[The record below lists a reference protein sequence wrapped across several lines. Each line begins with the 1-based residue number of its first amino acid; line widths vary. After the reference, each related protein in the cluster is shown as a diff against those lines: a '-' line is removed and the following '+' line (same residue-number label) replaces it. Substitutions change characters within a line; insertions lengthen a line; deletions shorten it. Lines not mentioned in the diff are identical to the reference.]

1 MNDSFFRKIE
11 SKTGVPMEEVF
22 ALANAIQYAD
32 FNDERQ
38 VRKIIRKVGK
48 LAKKEVPQ
56 QTEDELVN
64 SIVKN
69 GKAVNIKDIKICL
82 ADNKKTLRKNRIIG
96 LIILTYGY
104 SNSIS
109 ENGGVYN
116 GIYFTNSTNPIS
128 NICKSIKYG
137 SL

>member
-1 MNDSFFRKIE
+1 
-11 SKTGVPMEEVF
+11 MEEVF

-69 GKAVNIKDIKICL
+69 GKAVNIKDIQDML
-82 ADNKKTLRKNRIIG
+82 GRQ
-96 LIILTYGY
+96 
-104 SNSIS
+104 
-109 ENGGVYN
+109 
-116 GIYFTNSTNPIS
+116 
-128 NICKSIKYG
+128 
-137 SL
+137 

>member
-22 ALANAIQYAD
+22 ALASAIQYAD
-32 FNDERQ
+32 FSDERQ
-38 VRKIIRKVGK
+38 VRKIIRKVGR

-69 GKAVNIKDIKICL
+69 GKAVNIKDIQDML
-82 ADNKKTLRKNRIIG
+82 GRQ
-96 LIILTYGY
+96 
-104 SNSIS
+104 
-109 ENGGVYN
+109 
-116 GIYFTNSTNPIS
+116 
-128 NICKSIKYG
+128 
-137 SL
+137 